1 MYASQHLEGRC
12 PLCIQQ
18 EEELEQLAFILEGV
32 VKVGKIDKKLIPTLK
47 IDKTPAYMFTR
58 SDEPQNSKPYEGKF
72 NKKDVAAFCL
82 EQVSAFVKARENKK
96 PTAPNDKSGEQS
108 SRPKS

>member
-1 MYASQHLEGRC
+1 M
-12 PLCIQQ
+12 
-18 EEELEQLAFILEGV
+18 AFILEGV

-47 IDKTPAYMFTR
+47 IDKNPAYMFTR

-82 EQVSAFVKARENKK
+82 EQLASFVKARENKK
-96 PTAPNDKSGEQS
+96 PSAFSEKS
-108 SRPKS
+108 